1 MVCPLCNLH
10 LCYHIF
16 VTLLSYNKALIH
28 NYYLLT
34 YFCIARVRIPPEYL
48 DKVVWDDSL
57 PLSYLVPTLTGPG
70 VCTVALVD
78 VLVLAHNEF
87 VEKCHKNQMKTK

>member
-1 MVCPLCNLH
+1 MVH
-10 LCYHIF
+10 
-16 VTLLSYNKALIH
+16 YNDNIVI
-28 NYYLLT
+28 NVVSRV
-34 YFCIARVRIPPEYL
+34 ARVRVDSNYI

-87 VEKCHKNQMKTK
+87 VEKCHGNQ

>member
-1 MVCPLCNLH
+1 MSL
-10 LCYHIF
+10 
-16 VTLLSYNKALIH
+16 
-28 NYYLLT
+28 
-34 YFCIARVRIPPEYL
+34 ARVRVDPEYL
-48 DKVVWDDSL
+48 NEVVWDDSL

-87 VEKCHKNQMKTK
+87 IEKCQRYYQTMK

>member
-1 MVCPLCNLH
+1 MIVL
-10 LCYHIF
+10 F
-16 VTLLSYNKALIH
+16 DVVSRV
-28 NYYLLT
+28 
-34 YFCIARVRIPPEYL
+34 ARVHVDCKYL

-78 VLVLAHNEF
+78 VLVLTHNEF
-87 VEKCHKNQMKTK
+87 VEKCQRYYQTIK